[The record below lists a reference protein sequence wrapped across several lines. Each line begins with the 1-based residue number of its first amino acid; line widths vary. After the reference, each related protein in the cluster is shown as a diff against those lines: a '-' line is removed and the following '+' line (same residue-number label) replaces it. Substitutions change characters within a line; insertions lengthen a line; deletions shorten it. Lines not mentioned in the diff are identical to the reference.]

1 MGPNNMSGG
10 WGPAPRA
17 QVWEL
22 RRPTGGAGAR
32 RGWCNGCSRRHGGVD
47 MVGVES
53 GLARE
58 EAARR
63 REALVG

>member
-1 MGPNNMSGG
+1 MGPNNLPGG
-10 WGPAPRA
+10 WGAAPRA

-22 RRPTGGAGAR
+22 RQPTGGVGAR
-32 RGWCNGCSRRHGGVD
+32 RGWCDGCSRRHGGVD

-53 GLARE
+53 GLAKDE
-58 EAARR
+58 VARR